1 MAAVSRQP
9 GFLFILF
16 SLLLSILGVGLV
28 IPVLPKLVTEMSGGS
43 PSHAAFIYGTLVAS
57 YAAMQFL
64 FSPLV
69 GALSDRFGRR
79 PVLLVS
85 VAGSAVDYLFLA
97 LAPHLWMLFVG
108 RVVAGM
114 CAATLATANAYVAD
128 ITPPEG
134 RAKRYGL
141 MGAVFGLGFIIG
153 PLLGGVLG
161 EIHIRAPFWTAAGL
175 AAAGFVYGL
184 LVLPESLPRE
194 RRAPVRWQKANPL
207 GAVLA
212 LRRFKGVL
220 PLAAVL
226 TLLNLATFSLHAVW
240 VLYTDYRFGWTPR
253 DVGWSLAFVGVMAA
267 LVQGGLAGRVVK
279 AVGERATLL
288 LGLLASA
295 TAFVLYGIVPAG
307 WMLYP
312 AIVVGAVGGLVAPAS
327 QSLITRSVSRDQ
339 QGLAQGALTSLG
351 ALCYVLAPLL
361 ATTLFG
367 LFSGERAIR
376 ELPGMPFFVGSL
388 LALVALVIAWRVVR
402 PGLPATA
409 APAAAPNAATAA
421 VEHATPATK

>member
-1 MAAVSRQP
+1 MSRQP

-28 IPVLPKLVTEMSGGS
+28 IPVLPTLVTEMTGGS
-43 PSHAAFIYGTLVAS
+43 PSHAALTYGTLVAS
-57 YAAMQFL
+57 YAAMQFA

-79 PVLLVS
+79 PVLLIS

-97 LAPHLWMLFVG
+97 LAPALWMLFVG
-108 RVVAGM
+108 RLVAGM

-141 MGAVFGLGFIIG
+141 MGAVFGLGFVIG

-161 EIHIRAPFWTAAGL
+161 EVNVRLPFWVAAGL
-175 AAAGFVYGL
+175 AGLGFLYGL
-184 LVLPESLPRE
+184 LVLPESLPKD
-194 RRAPVRWQKANPL
+194 RRAPVQWHKANPL

-212 LRRFKGVL
+212 LRHFPGVL

-240 VLYTDYRFGWTPR
+240 VLYTAYRFGWTPR

-267 LVQGGLAGRVVK
+267 AIQGGLAGRVVN
-279 AVGERATLL
+279 ALGERATLL
-288 LGLLASA
+288 LGLSASA
-295 TAFVLYGIVPAG
+295 LAFVLYGAVPAG

-312 AIVVGAVGGLVAPAS
+312 AIVVGAVGGLVGPAS
-327 QSLITRSVSRDQ
+327 QSLITRSVNRDQ

-367 LFSGERAIR
+367 IFSGPGAVI
-376 ELPGMPFFVGSL
+376 ELPGMPFFAGALLTVAAGVIAVRTVRPVSPLHASADTSL
-388 LALVALVIAWRVVR
+388 L
-402 PGLPATA
+402 GDPAPSTA
-409 APAAAPNAATAA
+409 
-421 VEHATPATK
+421 K